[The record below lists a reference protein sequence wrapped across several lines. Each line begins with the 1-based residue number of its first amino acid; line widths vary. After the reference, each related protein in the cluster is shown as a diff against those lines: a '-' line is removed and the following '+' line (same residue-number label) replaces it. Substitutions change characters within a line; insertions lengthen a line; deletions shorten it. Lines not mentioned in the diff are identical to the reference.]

1 MLNPSYFAGN
11 RLKCE
16 TTAEKSAMIVSTG
29 RRWNFGSSQ
38 KRQDLITAYLC
49 ILPWLIGFLAFVL
62 GPMLFSLGLSFFES
76 DLLTRTYF
84 VGFDNYRDLFQETL
98 FWQSLKVTF
107 IYAFT
112 TVPLGA
118 TIALLIALLL
128 NQNLLGLS
136 LWRTIYYLPTVISG
150 VAVSLLWLQIFNPR
164 AGLLN
169 NFLALF
175 GIQGPTWLYSSTW
188 ALPSLIMMS
197 VWGVGANMLLYLAGL
212 QSIPTQ
218 LYEAATIDGA
228 NALRRFWHVTIPMLT
243 PTIFFN
249 VIISLIG
256 AFQFFTQSFI
266 MTEGGPNNATL
277 SMVLFLYRKAFL
289 QIRFGYASAAA
300 WVLFAIIIT
309 FTLLFQYSSRR
320 WVYYEGEAVK

>member
-1 MLNPSYFAGN
+1 MAM
-11 RLKCE
+11 RL
-16 TTAEKSAMIVSTG
+16 ARQWRV
-29 RRWNFGSSQ
+29 GSSQ

-49 ILPWLIGFLAFVL
+49 LLPWMVGFLSFVF
-62 GPMLFSLGLSFFES
+62 GPMLFSLGLSFFRS
-76 DLLTRTYF
+76 DLLTSTFF
-84 VGFDNYRDLFQETL
+84 VGVENYRDLFREDL
-98 FWQSLKVTF
+98 FWKSLRVTF
-107 IYAFT
+107 IYAFS
-112 TVPLGA
+112 TVPLGSCLA
-118 TIALLIALLL
+118 LMIALVL
-128 NQNLLGLS
+128 NQKLLGLGI
-136 LWRTIYYLPTVISG
+136 WRTIYYLPTVISG

-169 NFLALF
+169 NFLAIF
-175 GIQGPTWLYSSTW
+175 GVDGPSWLYSSTW
-188 ALPSLIMMS
+188 ALPSLIIMS

-212 QSIPTQ
+212 QGIPTH

-228 NALRRFWHVTIPMLT
+228 NSIRKFWHVTIPMLT

-249 VIISLIG
+249 VTIGLIY
-256 AFQFFTQSFI
+256 AFQFFTQAFI

-309 FTLLFQYSSRR
+309 FTLIFQYSSRR
-320 WVYYEGEAVK
+320 WVYYEGEAAR